1 MFKRTTMRNYTQ
13 LFSMITAMLLWNFA
27 EAQSWRAVIEL
38 GNNPEVPFCDAV
50 QNGIAQ
56 IPPALAN
63 SNDYRT
69 RFILDDTIY
78 VGNNFV
84 LEARV
89 LNAESNGGIRAF
101 DPGIY
106 LEGCD
111 IDAGASLMGEIFALH
126 LTSIYAGSSSQV
138 VIPEFVQD
146 FSQWRIIRYAFR
158 DNVFYVFFDNQLL
171 YSLPYNGN
179 INFLY
184 QIMVRFKGSGLLD
197 YVKLYDGTGAEIWV
211 EEFNDCNNLAAFPDL
226 LTQTSFSIISDTL
239 VCLNEPLNI
248 AANAGVPATYQWLG
262 PGGFASDQASFTLN
276 NVAPADTGYYF
287 VIAEF
292 ADCVQ
297 WHDSVHIGLVEPEI
311 PPADFLGSDTT
322 LCLGETLTLGQS
334 YPCAS
339 YQWQDG
345 SADSTFLVE
354 NPGTYFV
361 QIEIYGQIYS
371 DTIEI
376 AYYPLPQIALGND
389 TTLCPGET
397 ILLDAALSTASSY
410 LWQDGSADSIF
421 LVENPGTYIATVT
434 DVCGNSTADT
444 IEVAYFQVLTNL
456 DLGRDTTL
464 CPGERLVLDASD
476 PAAISY
482 LWQDGS
488 TGSSFTVDTPGMY
501 AVELQDN
508 CGNILI
514 DSIIVQYFEVIQ
526 SVSLG
531 RDTTL
536 CPGETLNLNVETI
549 AAKSYLWQDG
559 STNPTFTIQQAGN
572 YSVTIEDNCGNSVK
586 DEIIVN
592 YFAVL
597 ENLDLGG
604 DTSLCP
610 GERLILNASDPAAI
624 SYLWQDGSAKSELTV
639 DQPGIYSV
647 TLSDNCGNVLSD
659 SIELTYYQLITSI
672 DLGEDETLCE
682 GESRILNASDP
693 AAASYLWQDGSTG
706 STFEVEQP
714 GIYTVVVH
722 DNCGNSATDEVR
734 IRFDEA
740 PIADLGPDTLVCE
753 GSVYLLNAKAQD
765 VNYYYW
771 QDGTVDHSFAVTEPG
786 VYSVVVGNACGF
798 NTSQV
803 TIEFEYCGPCRT
815 AVPNA
820 FSPNGDN
827 VNDKFEIFSECSFTK
842 FDLRIFDRWG
852 MQVFASQNPNNQ
864 WDGTLRGTPL
874 KTGVY
879 IWRLAYEADDGSS
892 GTLSGDCTLLR

>member
-50 QNGIAQ
+50 QNGVVQ
-56 IPPALAN
+56 IPSAMIN
-63 SNDYRT
+63 SDDYRT

-106 LEGCD
+106 LAGCD
-111 IDAGASLMGEIFALH
+111 IDAGASLMGEIFALD
-126 LTSIYAGSSSQV
+126 LTSIYAGTATDFS
-138 VIPEFVQD
+138 IPEFVQD

-158 DNVFYVFFDNQLL
+158 DNIFYVFIDDQLL

-197 YVKLYDGTGAEIWV
+197 YVKLYDGNGLEIWT
-211 EEFNDCNNLAAFPDL
+211 EEFNDCNNLTPFSDL
-226 LTQTSFSIISDTL
+226 ITQTSFFITSDTL

-248 AANAGVPATYQWLG
+248 TANASVPATYQWTG
-262 PGGFASDQASFTLN
+262 PNGFTADQPNFSLN
-276 NVAPADTGYYF
+276 AVSAADTGYYF
-287 VIAEF
+287 VTAEF

-297 WHDSVHIGLVEPEI
+297 WRDSVHIGLVEPEI
-311 PPADFLGSDTT
+311 PPADFLGSDTI

-345 SADSTFLVE
+345 SVDSLLLVE
-354 NPGTYFV
+354 NAGTYFV
-361 QIEIYGQIYS
+361 QIEIYNQIFT
-371 DTIEI
+371 DTIEV
-376 AYYPLPQIALGND
+376 AYYPLPQITLGSD

-397 ILLDAALSTASSY
+397 ILLDASLSTASSY
-410 LWQDGSADSIF
+410 QWQNGSADSTF
-421 LVENPGTYIATVT
+421 LAQNPGIYIASVT
-434 DVCGNSTADT
+434 DVCGNTTADS
-444 IEVAYFQVLTNL
+444 IEVAYFQVLTNI
-456 DLGRDTTL
+456 DLGSDTTL
-464 CPGERLVLDASD
+464 CPRETLVLDASD

-488 TGSSFTVDTPGMY
+488 TGSSFTVDAPGVY
-501 AVELQDN
+501 SVELQDN
-508 CGNILI
+508 CGNSLT
-514 DSIIVQYFEVIQ
+514 DSIVVQYFEVIE
-526 SVSLG
+526 SLSLG

-536 CPGETLNLNVETI
+536 CPGETLLLDVATT

-572 YSVTIEDNCGNSVK
+572 YSVTIEDNCGNSVN

-597 ENLDLGG
+597 ENLDLGA
-604 DTSLCP
+604 DTFLCP

-647 TLSDNCGNVLSD
+647 TLSDNCGNILSD
-659 SIELTYYQLITSI
+659 SLELTYYQLITAV
-672 DLGEDETLCE
+672 DLGEDVTLCV
-682 GESRILNASDP
+682 GESRILDASDP
-693 AAASYLWQDGSTG
+693 AAASYLWQDGGT
-706 STFEVEQP
+706 TPTYEVQKP
-714 GIYTVVVH
+714 GIYTVVVN
-722 DNCGNSATDEVR
+722 DNCGNTATDEVR
-734 IRFDEA
+734 IRFDDA
-740 PIADLGPDTLVCE
+740 PIADLGPDTVVCE
-753 GSVYLLNAKAQD
+753 GSVYLLNAKAQN

-771 QDGTVDHSFAVTEPG
+771 QNGTVDSSFPVTESG

-803 TIEFEYCGPCRT
+803 TVEFEYCGPCRT

-827 VNDKFEIFSECSFTK
+827 VNDKFEIFSECNFTK

-852 MQVFASQNPNNQ
+852 MQVFASQNPDNQ
-864 WDGTLRGTPL
+864 WEGTLRGNPL